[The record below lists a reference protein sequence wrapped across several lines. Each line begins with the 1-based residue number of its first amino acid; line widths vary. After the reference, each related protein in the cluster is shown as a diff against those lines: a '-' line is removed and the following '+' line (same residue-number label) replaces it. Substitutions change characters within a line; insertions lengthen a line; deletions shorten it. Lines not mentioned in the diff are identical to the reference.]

1 MDWQSR
7 QKNEMMKESV
17 IIIAEAGVN
26 HNGDINK
33 AFKLIDVAVNAGVD
47 YVKFQTF
54 KAENL
59 VSRIAKKADY
69 QIENTQNDSDNQLEM
84 LKKLELSHAQHEQLI
99 QYCEEKKI
107 KFFSTAFDLTSLDFL
122 AKIGLKIVKVPSG
135 EITNLPYLKKAASL
149 FEEVIIST
157 GMAMM
162 DEIKDA
168 LNVFLDAGIAKD
180 KITILHCNTEYPT
193 PMKDVNLK
201 AMLAIEKE
209 FGVKVG
215 YSDHTLGIE
224 VPIAAVAL
232 GATIIEKH
240 FTLDK
245 NLPGPDHAASLE
257 PQELLA
263 MCKAIRNIE
272 LALSGNGVK
281 EPSESEMKNIAI
293 ARKSIVAKVNI
304 EKGTVFTEENI
315 TTKRPGNGI
324 SAMKWDEVLGKTA
337 MRNFNEDDLID

>member
-1 MDWQSR
+1 
-7 QKNEMMKESV
+7 MKESV

-281 EPSESEMKNIAI
+281 EPSESEMKNIVI